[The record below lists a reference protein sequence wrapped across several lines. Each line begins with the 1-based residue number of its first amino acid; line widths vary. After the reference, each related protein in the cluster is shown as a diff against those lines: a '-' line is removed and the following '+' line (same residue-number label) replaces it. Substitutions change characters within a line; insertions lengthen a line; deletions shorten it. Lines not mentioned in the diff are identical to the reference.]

1 MTEAVAELRDVFCV
15 HRTNEGDAAALQG
28 TNLELARGEVLC
40 VLGPSGAGKSTLLR
54 VVAGVQQPSA
64 GIVRVL
70 GRDVGR
76 MPARARS
83 RFRHELV
90 GFLGQDTQA
99 ALSPDLRIR
108 DAIGL
113 ALALR
118 GRPAAQRPARV
129 GELLSAAGLTDRADA
144 FPGQLSGG
152 ERQRAAL
159 CAAVAHRPAL
169 LLADEPTAE
178 LDDASARAIRAL
190 IVQLA
195 RTEGTSVLL
204 VTHDL
209 ATAEVADRI
218 VRIRDGRIVSDTEGG
233 QEALVV
239 DRGWLQ
245 IPPDLL
251 AQAGI
256 GPRARVELSPDGLIV
271 TQAPGGPVPVPVP
284 VPPRAPGE
292 CPTPARVELCSVAR
306 AFGRGH
312 IRREVLRGLSHD
324 FAPGQLTVIT
334 GRSGAG
340 KTTLLQLAAGLDRPS
355 SGQVV
360 LDGRPLGE
368 LTDEQLAGLRRQRIG
383 YLSQGAAPIGF
394 LSAAENVVLS
404 LRLRGWAAD
413 AAAARAAAALSRTG
427 LSDRARQR
435 AQRLSAGEAQRLGLA
450 RALAAAR
457 GLLIVDEPTSSQDES
472 NARGIAVLLLAA
484 ARDEGQT
491 VICASHDPAVI
502 GQADQV
508 VALSA

>member
-1 MTEAVAELRDVFCV
+1 M
-15 HRTNEGDAAALQG
+15 
-28 TNLELARGEVLC
+28 
-40 VLGPSGAGKSTLLR
+40 
-54 VVAGVQQPSA
+54 
-64 GIVRVL
+64 
-70 GRDVGR
+70 
-76 MPARARS
+76 
-83 RFRHELV
+83 
-90 GFLGQDTQA
+90 
-99 ALSPDLRIR
+99 
-108 DAIGL
+108 
-113 ALALR
+113 
-118 GRPAAQRPARV
+118 
-129 GELLSAAGLTDRADA
+129 
-144 FPGQLSGG
+144 
-152 ERQRAAL
+152 
-159 CAAVAHRPAL
+159 AHRPAL

-190 IVQLA
+190 ILQLA
-195 RTEGTSVLL
+195 RSEGTSVLL

-218 VRIRDGRIVSDTEGG
+218 VRIRDGRIVSDRAGG
-233 QEALVV
+233 TDALVV

-245 IPPDLL
+245 LPPDLL

-256 GPRARVELSPDGLIV
+256 GPRARVELSPDGLVV
-271 TQAPGGPVPVPVP
+271 TQAPGGPAPPAPVP
-284 VPPRAPGE
+284 VPPGPPGE
-292 CPTPARVELCSVAR
+292 CPTPVRVELCSVAR
-306 AFGRGH
+306 AFGRGRV
-312 IRREVLRGLSHD
+312 RREVLRGLSHD

-355 SGQVV
+355 SGQVT
-360 LDGRPLGE
+360 LDGRSLGE

-383 YLSQGAAPIGF
+383 YLSQEPAPIGF
-394 LSAAENVVLS
+394 LSATENVVLS

-413 AAAARAAAALSRTG
+413 AAAARAAAALARTG

-435 AQRLSAGEAQRLGLA
+435 VQRLSTGEAQRLGLA

-457 GLLIVDEPTSSQDES
+457 GLLIVDEPTSSQDEG
-472 NARGIAVLLLAA
+472 NARDIAALLLAA

>member
-1 MTEAVAELRDVFCV
+1 M
-15 HRTNEGDAAALQG
+15 
-28 TNLELARGEVLC
+28 
-40 VLGPSGAGKSTLLR
+40 
-54 VVAGVQQPSA
+54 
-64 GIVRVL
+64 VRVL

-90 GFLGQDTQA
+90 GFLGQDTRA

-118 GRPAAQRPARV
+118 GRPAAQRPGRV
-129 GELLSAAGLTDRADA
+129 GELLSAAGLADRADA

-209 ATAEVADRI
+209 ATAEMADRI
-218 VRIRDGRIVSDTEGG
+218 VRIRDGRIVSDSEGG

-256 GPRARVELSPDGLIV
+256 GPRARVELSPDGLVV
-271 TQAPGGPVPVPVP
+271 TQAPGGAGPPPAEPAGIVHP
-284 VPPRAPGE
+284 PPRE
-292 CPTPARVELCSVAR
+292 RCPPVHVELCSVAR
-306 AFGRGH
+306 AFGRGQV
-312 IRREVLRGLSHD
+312 RREVLRGLSHD

-355 SGQVV
+355 SGQVM

-383 YLSQGAAPIGF
+383 YLSQETAPIGF

-435 AQRLSAGEAQRLGLA
+435 VQRLSTGEAQRLGLA

-472 NARGIAVLLLAA
+472 NAKDIAALLLAA

-502 GQADQV
+502 GRADQV
-508 VALSA
+508 VALGA